1 MDVRQL
7 RYFIKIAECGSFS
20 RAAQELN
27 VAQPALSQHVANVES
42 ELGVK
47 LLRRST
53 KGVTLTEC
61 GETLLGHAEA
71 ILRQMEN
78 AARAV
83 RNQAS
88 DPSGTVSV
96 GLPSSVSLVMAV
108 PLLMEVERRFP
119 KIHVRVIEN
128 HSGYVLEWVK
138 TGRIDLGIV
147 FDAEESP
154 SIHLR
159 PLMEEDL
166 YFISPAA
173 EESTGG
179 EDIAFHELSRHPLV
193 LTGTA
198 HGLRKL
204 VERHAEE
211 SGTALTIKTELDA
224 LSAIKDVVASGYGYS
239 VLPWPAVR
247 RECLAG
253 LLSARRVVEP
263 AITRR
268 VQLASSGDWPAML
281 AAVRVSKLA
290 RELMVDLVKRDHWRG
305 KLYEV

>member
-7 RYFIKIAECGSFS
+7 RYFVKIAECGSFS
-20 RAAQELN
+20 RAALELN
-27 VAQPALSQHVANVES
+27 VAQPALSQHVANVEA
-42 ELGVK
+42 ELGVQ

-71 ILRQMEN
+71 ILRQFDN

-88 DPSGTVSV
+88 DPEGTVSV

-108 PLLMEVERRFP
+108 PLLMEVERRFTNV
-119 KIHVRVIEN
+119 HVQIIEN
-128 HSGYVLEWVK
+128 HSGYLLEWVK
-138 TGRIDLGIV
+138 SGRIDLAIL

-154 SIHLR
+154 SVHLR

-166 YFISPAA
+166 CFISPAH
-173 EESTGG
+173 EEAAP
-179 EDIAFHELSRHPLV
+179 EEIPFHDLARFPLV

-204 VERHAEE
+204 VESKASEARIE
-211 SGTALTIKTELDA
+211 LTIKTELDA
-224 LSAIKDVVASGYGYS
+224 LAAIKEVVASGYGYS
-239 VLPWPAVR
+239 ILPWPAVV
-247 RECLAG
+247 RECQSG
-253 LLSARRVVEP
+253 LLRAQRVVEP
-263 AITRR
+263 TITRR

-281 AAVRVSKLA
+281 AAVRVSKLL

-305 KLYEV
+305 RFYAG

>member
-7 RYFIKIAECGSFS
+7 RYFVKIAECGSFS
-20 RAAQELN
+20 RAASELN
-27 VAQPALSQHVANVES
+27 VAQPALSQHVANVEA
-42 ELGVK
+42 ELGVT

-119 KIHVRVIEN
+119 SIHVRVIEN
-128 HSGYVLEWVK
+128 HSGFLLEWVK
-138 TGRIDLGIV
+138 AGRIDLGIV

-154 SIHLR
+154 SVHLR

-166 YFISPAA
+166 CFITP
-173 EESTGG
+173 GG
-179 EDIAFHELSRHPLV
+179 EEAASEDIPFRELARYPLV

-204 VERHAEE
+204 VEQKAREAGIELI
-211 SGTALTIKTELDA
+211 TKTELDA
-224 LSAIKDVVASGYGYS
+224 LAAIKEVVASGYGYS
-239 VLPWPAVR
+239 VLPWPAVL
-247 RECLAG
+247 RECRAG
-253 LLSARRVVEP
+253 VLRAQRVVEP
-263 AITRR
+263 TITRR

-281 AAVRVSKLA
+281 ADVRVSKLV
-290 RELMVDLVKRDHWRG
+290 RELMVELVKEDAWRG
-305 KLYEV
+305 RLYEG